1 MSLAE
6 VAERRRQRT
15 HAVSSETSLPATVS
29 LHYSNLPP

>member
-6 VAERRRQRT
+6 VAERRYQRT
-15 HAVSSETSLPATVS
+15 HAVTGDALPVAVS